1 MVYDVLKRAG
11 RPLHVNEIIDRVEKL
26 HGRKLERESI
36 VSMLVK
42 KIARGERF
50 VRTDKRVRFQ
60 GEVSSDAHHSVRIV
74 AQLLGNVFAIAGA
87 RARGRAR
94 DGDAL
99 RARSTNHFPNSLC
112 LGACQ

>member
-1 MVYDVLKRAG
+1 MEKDEIEAAVLRAFEVSLEAQLKAVKRLQSGEPAEKPPRKGTSQVDMVYDVLKRAG

-50 VRTDKRVRFQ
+50 VRTDNRNEFGLKG
-60 GEVSSDAHHSVRIV
+60 GE
-74 AQLLGNVFAIAGA
+74 
-87 RARGRAR
+87 
-94 DGDAL
+94 
-99 RARSTNHFPNSLC
+99 
-112 LGACQ
+112 